1 VRRRKATFKNRGAP
15 DREAAVG
22 AIAREQPAGG
32 QLRAATAVA
41 QRGSPSSAAGG
52 RGVGERHPREK
63 LNHRVRALAAQGA
76 QERPSLTAAPRAAG
90 EKAQVEKEAPGE
102 CESAGPGYGGCRIPS
117 TAGR

>member
-1 VRRRKATFKNRGAP
+1 
-15 DREAAVG
+15 VG

-52 RGVGERHPREK
+52 RGVGERHPLEK

-76 QERPSLTAAPRAAG
+76 QERPSLTAAPRG
-90 EKAQVEKEAPGE
+90 VLSILSGKDHDKMRQ
-102 CESAGPGYGGCRIPS
+102 S
-117 TAGR
+117 